1 MRAFIALFLGLIIGA
16 AVVWV
21 YLNHRASPTL
31 QTAGDK
37 VSNAARSARDTVEDQ
52 LRNFKLSPEDIKADL
67 AKGGQVVR
75 RKAQEAGHAIADAT
89 ADARVTGAI
98 KAKLLA
104 SHDLSAL
111 NISVNTTDGVV
122 TLSGVVDNQGDKD
135 VANIRANGVAGVF
148 KVINNLQVEGASSK
162 EK

>member
-1 MRAFIALFLGLIIGA
+1 MRAFIALILGLMIGA
-16 AVVWV
+16 VVVWV

-31 QTAGDK
+31 QSAGDK

-52 LRNFKLSPEDIKADL
+52 LRNLKLTPEDIKADL

-89 ADARVTGAI
+89 ADARITGAI
-98 KAKLLA
+98 KAKLVA

-122 TLSGVVDNQGDKD
+122 TLSGQVSSPDDIGKAVL
-135 VANIRANGVAGVF
+135 VAMQTDGVRE
-148 KVINNLQVEGASSK
+148 VISTLQVKAK
-162 EK
+162 K

>member
-1 MRAFIALFLGLIIGA
+1 MRAFIALIFGLIIGA
-16 AVVWV
+16 ALVWV
-21 YLNHRASPTL
+21 YVNHRASPTL
-31 QTAGDK
+31 QSAGDK

-52 LRNFKLSPEDIKADL
+52 LRNLKLTPEDIKADL

-89 ADARVTGAI
+89 ADARITGAI

-104 SHDLSAL
+104 SQDLSAL

-122 TLSGVVDNQGDKD
+122 TLSGQVSSPDDIGKAVL
-135 VANIRANGVAGVF
+135 VAMQTDGVRE
-148 KVINNLQVEGASSK
+148 VISTLQVKAK
-162 EK
+162 K